1 MNVKVYKNFLSN
13 DECQMLSNIAL
24 ANTNN
29 WFGFGLSHNAFI
41 DTRLTTRLYMEN
53 KTYTQEVLD
62 VSKKVREF
70 VGVDKFPLI
79 YDHGSDGVVVSITY
93 QNGDVP
99 IHKDPKSA
107 DELPA
112 YRCNILTQTNEDGA
126 ELYVDDKKIDIKT
139 GDLHCYMASEL
150 SHFVTTAK
158 GKTPRIM
165 YMFGAYIPKEYWS
178 EYEFKETES
187 A

>member
-13 DECQMLSNIAL
+13 DECQMLNNIAL

-29 WFGFGLSHNAFI
+29 WFGFGLSHNVFI

-62 VSKKVREF
+62 VSKKVRAF

-79 YDHGSDGVVVSITY
+79 YDHGSNGVVVSITY

-99 IHKDPKSA
+99 IHQDPKSA
-107 DELPA
+107 KGLPA

-126 ELYVDDKKIDIKT
+126 ELYVDGKKINVEA

-150 SHFVTTAK
+150 PHFVTTAK

-165 YMFGAYIPKEYWS
+165 YMFGAYIPKEYWC
-178 EYEFKETES
+178 EYEFKETEL